1 MAVAMDNAIL
11 ENILRQVR
19 PLIGQ
24 GKVADY
30 IPALATVD
38 GSRLGIAI
46 CTVDGQLFQAGDA
59 QERFSIQSIS
69 KVLSL
74 VVAMRHYSEEEIWQR
89 VGKDPSGSPFN
100 SLVQLEMEQGIP
112 RNPFINA
119 GALVVCDMLQG
130 RLSAPRQRMLEVV
143 RGLSGVSDISYD
155 TVVARSEFEHSA
167 RNAAIAWL
175 MKSFGNFHHDVTTVL
190 QNYFHYCALKM
201 SCVELARTFVF
212 LANQGK
218 AIHIDE
224 PVVTPM
230 QARQIN
236 ALMATS
242 GMYQNAGE
250 FAWRAG
256 LPAKSGVGGGIVAIV
271 PHEMAIAVWSPE
283 LDDAGNSLAG
293 IAVLEHSEYDE
304 FLKLAHNPEMRFVFS
319 NTTEAG
325 ISYHAGDKFDDAPA
339 VSYPAKLTRLLFERF
354 SHFNGALD
362 KGWIIIPCELIDYNG
377 DALRE
382 LVLRY
387 AQEWALPE
395 AFIQWLDQANSF
407 CSTLVDR
414 IVTGYPRDE
423 VAKLEE
429 ELGYHD
435 GFLDTAEHF
444 YLFVI
449 QGPKSLATELRL
461 DKYPLNVLI
470 VDDIKPYKERKVAIL
485 NGAHTAL
492 VPVAFQAG
500 LDTVGEAMN
509 DAEICAFVEKAIYEE
524 IIPVLDLPRDE
535 LESFASAVTGRFRNP
550 YIKHQLLSIALNGM
564 TKFRTRIL
572 PQLLAGQKANGTLPA
587 RLTFALAALIAFYR
601 GERNGE
607 TYPVQDDA
615 HWLERYQQLW
625 SQHRDRV
632 IGTQELVAI
641 VLAEKDHWEQDLT
654 QVPGLVEQVANDLDA
669 ILEKGMREA
678 VRLLC

>member
-1 MAVAMDNAIL
+1 VAVAMDNVIL

-212 LANQGK
+212 LANQ
-218 AIHIDE
+218 E

-250 FAWRAG
+250 FAWRVG

-293 IAVLEHSEYDE
+293 IAVLEQ
-304 FLKLAHNPEMRFVFS
+304 
-319 NTTEAG
+319 
-325 ISYHAGDKFDDAPA
+325 
-339 VSYPAKLTRLLFERF
+339 LT
-354 SHFNGALD
+354 
-362 KGWIIIPCELIDYNG
+362 K
-377 DALRE
+377 
-382 LVLRY
+382 
-387 AQEWALPE
+387 Q
-395 AFIQWLDQANSF
+395 
-407 CSTLVDR
+407 
-414 IVTGYPRDE
+414 
-423 VAKLEE
+423 
-429 ELGYHD
+429 LGRSVY
-435 GFLDTAEHF
+435 
-444 YLFVI
+444 
-449 QGPKSLATELRL
+449 
-461 DKYPLNVLI
+461 
-470 VDDIKPYKERKVAIL
+470 
-485 NGAHTAL
+485 
-492 VPVAFQAG
+492 
-500 LDTVGEAMN
+500 
-509 DAEICAFVEKAIYEE
+509 
-524 IIPVLDLPRDE
+524 
-535 LESFASAVTGRFRNP
+535 
-550 YIKHQLLSIALNGM
+550 
-564 TKFRTRIL
+564 
-572 PQLLAGQKANGTLPA
+572 
-587 RLTFALAALIAFYR
+587 
-601 GERNGE
+601 
-607 TYPVQDDA
+607 
-615 HWLERYQQLW
+615 
-625 SQHRDRV
+625 
-632 IGTQELVAI
+632 
-641 VLAEKDHWEQDLT
+641 
-654 QVPGLVEQVANDLDA
+654 
-669 ILEKGMREA
+669 
-678 VRLLC
+678 

>member
-69 KVLSL
+69 K
-74 VVAMRHYSEEEIWQR
+74 A
-89 VGKDPSGSPFN
+89 
-100 SLVQLEMEQGIP
+100 
-112 RNPFINA
+112 
-119 GALVVCDMLQG
+119 
-130 RLSAPRQRMLEVV
+130 
-143 RGLSGVSDISYD
+143 DISYD

-250 FAWRAG
+250 FAWRVG

-293 IAVLEHSEYDE
+293 IAVLEQ
-304 FLKLAHNPEMRFVFS
+304 
-319 NTTEAG
+319 
-325 ISYHAGDKFDDAPA
+325 
-339 VSYPAKLTRLLFERF
+339 LT
-354 SHFNGALD
+354 
-362 KGWIIIPCELIDYNG
+362 K
-377 DALRE
+377 
-382 LVLRY
+382 
-387 AQEWALPE
+387 Q
-395 AFIQWLDQANSF
+395 
-407 CSTLVDR
+407 
-414 IVTGYPRDE
+414 
-423 VAKLEE
+423 
-429 ELGYHD
+429 LGRSVY
-435 GFLDTAEHF
+435 
-444 YLFVI
+444 
-449 QGPKSLATELRL
+449 
-461 DKYPLNVLI
+461 
-470 VDDIKPYKERKVAIL
+470 
-485 NGAHTAL
+485 
-492 VPVAFQAG
+492 
-500 LDTVGEAMN
+500 
-509 DAEICAFVEKAIYEE
+509 
-524 IIPVLDLPRDE
+524 
-535 LESFASAVTGRFRNP
+535 
-550 YIKHQLLSIALNGM
+550 
-564 TKFRTRIL
+564 
-572 PQLLAGQKANGTLPA
+572 
-587 RLTFALAALIAFYR
+587 
-601 GERNGE
+601 
-607 TYPVQDDA
+607 
-615 HWLERYQQLW
+615 
-625 SQHRDRV
+625 
-632 IGTQELVAI
+632 
-641 VLAEKDHWEQDLT
+641 
-654 QVPGLVEQVANDLDA
+654 
-669 ILEKGMREA
+669 
-678 VRLLC
+678 

>member
-1 MAVAMDNAIL
+1 MCSIKHS
-11 ENILRQVR
+11 EFT
-19 PLIGQ
+19 IGQ

-250 FAWRAG
+250 FAWRVG

-293 IAVLEHSEYDE
+293 IAVLEQ
-304 FLKLAHNPEMRFVFS
+304 
-319 NTTEAG
+319 
-325 ISYHAGDKFDDAPA
+325 
-339 VSYPAKLTRLLFERF
+339 LT
-354 SHFNGALD
+354 
-362 KGWIIIPCELIDYNG
+362 K
-377 DALRE
+377 
-382 LVLRY
+382 
-387 AQEWALPE
+387 Q
-395 AFIQWLDQANSF
+395 
-407 CSTLVDR
+407 
-414 IVTGYPRDE
+414 
-423 VAKLEE
+423 
-429 ELGYHD
+429 LGRSVY
-435 GFLDTAEHF
+435 
-444 YLFVI
+444 
-449 QGPKSLATELRL
+449 
-461 DKYPLNVLI
+461 
-470 VDDIKPYKERKVAIL
+470 
-485 NGAHTAL
+485 
-492 VPVAFQAG
+492 
-500 LDTVGEAMN
+500 
-509 DAEICAFVEKAIYEE
+509 
-524 IIPVLDLPRDE
+524 
-535 LESFASAVTGRFRNP
+535 
-550 YIKHQLLSIALNGM
+550 
-564 TKFRTRIL
+564 
-572 PQLLAGQKANGTLPA
+572 
-587 RLTFALAALIAFYR
+587 
-601 GERNGE
+601 
-607 TYPVQDDA
+607 
-615 HWLERYQQLW
+615 
-625 SQHRDRV
+625 
-632 IGTQELVAI
+632 
-641 VLAEKDHWEQDLT
+641 
-654 QVPGLVEQVANDLDA
+654 
-669 ILEKGMREA
+669 
-678 VRLLC
+678 

>member
-218 AIHIDE
+218 AMKAIHIDE

-250 FAWRAG
+250 FAWRVG

-293 IAVLEHSEYDE
+293 IAVLEQ
-304 FLKLAHNPEMRFVFS
+304 
-319 NTTEAG
+319 
-325 ISYHAGDKFDDAPA
+325 
-339 VSYPAKLTRLLFERF
+339 LT
-354 SHFNGALD
+354 
-362 KGWIIIPCELIDYNG
+362 K
-377 DALRE
+377 
-382 LVLRY
+382 
-387 AQEWALPE
+387 Q
-395 AFIQWLDQANSF
+395 
-407 CSTLVDR
+407 
-414 IVTGYPRDE
+414 
-423 VAKLEE
+423 
-429 ELGYHD
+429 LGRSVY
-435 GFLDTAEHF
+435 
-444 YLFVI
+444 
-449 QGPKSLATELRL
+449 
-461 DKYPLNVLI
+461 
-470 VDDIKPYKERKVAIL
+470 
-485 NGAHTAL
+485 
-492 VPVAFQAG
+492 
-500 LDTVGEAMN
+500 
-509 DAEICAFVEKAIYEE
+509 
-524 IIPVLDLPRDE
+524 
-535 LESFASAVTGRFRNP
+535 
-550 YIKHQLLSIALNGM
+550 
-564 TKFRTRIL
+564 
-572 PQLLAGQKANGTLPA
+572 
-587 RLTFALAALIAFYR
+587 
-601 GERNGE
+601 
-607 TYPVQDDA
+607 
-615 HWLERYQQLW
+615 
-625 SQHRDRV
+625 
-632 IGTQELVAI
+632 
-641 VLAEKDHWEQDLT
+641 
-654 QVPGLVEQVANDLDA
+654 
-669 ILEKGMREA
+669 
-678 VRLLC
+678 